1 MRLSLWV
8 RALHC
13 VGTIAPSGLYWMKD
27 ENVSEGGLLRGL
39 TGAWHQPGGGLRG
52 PVSDP
57 LTGGGPP
64 RCSWPAWSAGY
75 CSCCQ
80 SAARLKPQE
89 DDWSDPLNY
98 VHHFIRSKISSSRL
112 RCWILYIYIYIRPF
126 IQRDKQSM
134 QLYIYMSCFMSRGLN
149 ILLKEVYRK
158 RQEIKPVPSCQQ
170 KIGFSDFMKIL
181 HYCCLYGKLRWF

>member
-52 PVSDP
+52 PGSDP

-112 RCWILYIYIYIRPF
+112 RCWILYIYIYIYQTFYPKW
-126 IQRDKQSM
+126 QTVHAA
-134 QLYIYMSCFMSRGLN
+134 LYIHVIFYEQGFKHLAQRSL
-149 ILLKEVYRK
+149 
-158 RQEIKPVPSCQQ
+158 Q
-170 KIGFSDFMKIL
+170 KKTGNQTSAFLPAENWI
-181 HYCCLYGKLRWF
+181 